1 MQRRR
6 GIFDTF
12 PETVDLNQGPNFNN
26 RGIDEPDECNTS
38 LSPTERRLL
47 SDDLSGELNF
57 NCVNASD
64 HHNSRSFSS
73 WDVGES
79 SSRAN
84 LQDQVINDDLKLEQ
98 NWSSLFGSTHD
109 SRFKDRQIDS
119 SNGQLSDSFGGNLV
133 GNRPMSIQGS
143 GSNHIPMDVDLNLRY
158 GGNSSNDGGHC
169 MGSMNH
175 YKSGSSEMEA
185 SSSSTGIGTS
195 SECGTDS
202 SFGNWALSYKRKASE
217 GTSGE
222 FFGSGSSSCFP
233 EAENIMWHTLP
244 NCNNNSSSLSAASSM
259 LNSQERVGVRDSSSF
274 SISSAGNPGRSS
286 IRFLHEEYLDQTPRR
301 PISTSANSS
310 HPSNLQPPR
319 NLFPFPWSDNVNSR
333 NRSSSS
339 SELFPE
345 SGSRNNEQQRNLVQD
360 SANWSLASGRA
371 STNGANSASG
381 SRNDAGS
388 SLHPSNAVW
397 MPHFN
402 STTQG
407 QQRLPE
413 FSPWTLF
420 PSSSEAES
428 VGHRGRFSPFP
439 LGSSSTSEENVLSSG
454 VNSQGRH
461 HRPFLRPAPLMEV
474 PNDEWQAFAA
484 DIEGRHRLVS
494 EMRQILNALQRGENL
509 RAEDYV
515 MFDPFINGV
524 AELHDRHRDMR
535 LDVDN
540 MSYEELLALE
550 ERIGDVKT
558 GLKEDLILKSMKQR
572 KHISTSDL
580 EPCCICREEYERGD
594 DIGSLDCGHDFHTNC
609 IKEWLANK
617 NVCPICKTTALS
629 I

>member
-1 MQRRR
+1 MQGRR

-12 PETVDLNQGPNFNN
+12 PETVDLNQGPNSNS
-26 RGIDEPDECNTS
+26 RGINESDECNNS

-47 SDDLSGELNF
+47 SDDLS
-57 NCVNASD
+57 
-64 HHNSRSFSS
+64 
-73 WDVGES
+73 
-79 SSRAN
+79 
-84 LQDQVINDDLKLEQ
+84 
-98 NWSSLFGSTHD
+98 
-109 SRFKDRQIDS
+109 
-119 SNGQLSDSFGGNLV
+119 
-133 GNRPMSIQGS
+133 
-143 GSNHIPMDVDLNLRY
+143 DLNLGY
-158 GGNSSNDGGHC
+158 GGNNSNDGGHR
-169 MGSMNH
+169 MGFMNL

-185 SSSSTGIGTS
+185 SSSSNGIGTS
-195 SECGTDS
+195 SECGTEA
-202 SFGNWALSYKRKASE
+202 SFGNWGLSCKRKALE

-222 FFGSGSSSCFP
+222 FFGSGSSSYFP
-233 EAENIMWHTLP
+233 ETENIVWHTRP
-244 NCNNNSSSLSAASSM
+244 NGNSGSSSLSASSSM
-259 LNSQERVGVRDSSSF
+259 LNSQEHINSITGVGVRDSSSF
-274 SISSAGNPGRSS
+274 TISQAGNPGRFSNGGSS
-286 IRFLHEEYLDQTPRR
+286 HQSSRRFLHNEFLDQTSKR
-301 PISTSANSS
+301 PISMSANPN
-310 HPSNLQPPR
+310 HPLNLQPPR
-319 NLFPFPWSDNVNSR
+319 NVLPFPWGDNVNSR
-333 NRSSSS
+333 NGSSSS
-339 SELFPE
+339 SELPPE
-345 SGSRNNEQQRNLVQD
+345 SGSRNNEQHRNLVQD

-371 STNGANSASG
+371 STSGANAASG
-381 SRNDAGS
+381 S
-388 SLHPSNAVW
+388 HPSNAVW

-420 PSSSEAES
+420 PSSEAES

-439 LGSSSTSEENVLSSG
+439 MGSSSNSEENVLSSG

-474 PNDEWQAFAA
+474 PNDEWQAFTA

-515 MFDPFINGV
+515 LFDPFINGV

-558 GLKEDLILKSMKQR
+558 GLKEEVILKSMKQR
-572 KHISTSDL
+572 KHVSTSNL

-594 DIGSLDCGHDFHTNC
+594 DIGSLECGHDFHTIC